1 MGKSK
6 WESHVQPKLELI
18 EAWARDGLA
27 ERDIAH
33 NLNVAMSTFS
43 QYKLDHPELQDALAR
58 GKEYVDNVIVVN
70 AYLRRATGYTTEET
84 RREYKYMPNP
94 DTGVMERVLVKE
106 SVQEVHIAGD
116 ARAMEFWLCN
126 RQPDK
131 WHRPAQEQNVKVDA
145 TDTGVAIMP
154 KVQEL
159 VPPPMPEDKP

>member
-1 MGKSK
+1 MSKSK
-6 WESHVQPKLELI
+6 WETHVEPKLELV
-18 EAWARDGLA
+18 EAWARDGVS
-27 ERDIAH
+27 EKDIAH
-33 NLNVAMSTFS
+33 NLAVSYNTFRG
-43 QYKLDHPELQDALAR
+43 YKDAHPALLAALTR
-58 GKEYVDNVIVVN
+58 GKDYVDNVIVVN

-84 RREYKYMPNP
+84 RREYKYMSNP

-131 WHRPAQEQNVKVDA
+131 WHRPAQAQNVTVDT

-154 KVQEL
+154 KAQEL
-159 VPPPMPEDKP
+159 VPPPTPEDKP